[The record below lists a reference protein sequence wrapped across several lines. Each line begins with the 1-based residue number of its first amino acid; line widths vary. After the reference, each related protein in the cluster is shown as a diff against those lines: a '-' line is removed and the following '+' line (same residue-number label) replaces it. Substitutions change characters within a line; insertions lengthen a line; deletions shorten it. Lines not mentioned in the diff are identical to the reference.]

1 MARGKRSTQR
11 DADLEL
17 ESLQSEI
24 ESESPQPVTKSKA
37 KKNKK
42 KLNKASAFNSDN
54 DSNYDLKP
62 EDDEVDEEVVPVKKK
77 PSKKSKKAKANA
89 FEAFADEQSVEEEE
103 EEDSEKPVRK
113 NKKSSKKA
121 SPKNAFDALADDM
134 DDLSLDEEE
143 SESSEKS
150 KKKKKKLKSKDDGSE
165 ALDDGDIESSEKD
178 KKKKKKSKEND
189 DAPKKD
195 RKTRKKEEKARK
207 LASMLE
213 SENKDN
219 DANAAP
225 LNKTDAFKD
234 GLPSGRLIFAYAS
247 GQKVAPDGSNPAD
260 GITVTG
266 NLLSPPNSRDL
277 QVEKLSVSAWG
288 KLLIKDSE
296 LNLINGRRYGLI
308 APNGSGKSTLLHAI
322 ACGLIPTPSS
332 LDFYLLDREYIPNEL
347 TCVEAV
353 LDINEQERKHLE
365 AMMEDLLDDPDKNA
379 VELDTIQTRL
389 TDLETEN
396 SDHRVYKILRGLQFT
411 DEMIAKRTNELSGGW
426 RMRIALARILFI
438 KPTLMMLDEPTNHLD
453 LEAVA
458 WLEEYLT
465 HEMEGHTLLI
475 TCHTQDTLNEVCTD
489 IIHLYHQ
496 KLDYYSGNYDTF
508 LKVRAERDV
517 QLAKKA
523 RQQEK
528 DMAKLQNKLNM
539 TGSEQQKKAK
549 AKVKAMN
556 KKLEKDKQSG
566 KVLDEEIIQEKQL
579 VIRFE
584 DCGGGIPSPA
594 IKFQDVSFNYPGGPT
609 IFSKL
614 NFGLDLKSRVALVGP
629 NGAGKTTLIKLILEK
644 VQPSTGS
651 VVRHHGLRL
660 ALFNQHMGDQLD
672 MRLSAVEWL
681 RTKFGNKPE
690 GEMRRIVGRY
700 GLTGKSQVIPMGQLS
715 DGQRRRVLFAFLGM
729 TQPHI
734 LLLDEP
740 TNALDID
747 TIDALADALNNF
759 DGGVVFITHDF
770 RLIDQV
776 AEEIWIVQNG
786 TVKEFDGE
794 IRDYKM
800 MLKQQIAKERE
811 EERRIELE
819 KQKK

>member
-1 MARGKRSTQR
+1 MARGKRGSQR
-11 DADLEL
+11 DSELEL
-17 ESLQSEI
+17 GTPGSDDEFAVK
-24 ESESPQPVTKSKA
+24 PVSRKA
-37 KKNKK
+37 KGKNKG
-42 KLNKASAFNSDN
+42 A
-54 DSNYDLKP
+54 
-62 EDDEVDEEVVPVKKK
+62 KK
-77 PSKKSKKAKANA
+77 PIDFDDGEIDTSRDASPASTATSSTSKKAKGRRARRGQSAPSFSALSDNETAEPEESEPEEEEPVNA
-89 FEAFADEQSVEEEE
+89 FSVFADEMDEEEE
-103 EEDSEKPVRK
+103 ENDSE
-113 NKKSSKKA
+113 
-121 SPKNAFDALADDM
+121 
-134 DDLSLDEEE
+134 EEQD
-143 SESSEKS
+143 
-150 KKKKKKLKSKDDGSE
+150 KKKKKKKDKHKHKKKSKSSSEDLDELADDVDKLELDEADAGSE
-165 ALDDGDIESSEKD
+165 DD
-178 KKKKKKSKEND
+178 KKKKKKSKKSKKASSDE
-189 DAPKKD
+189 PKKD

-207 LASMLE
+207 LAAMMEGEKKEEETKTPLAT
-213 SENKDN
+213 
-219 DANAAP
+219 AN
-225 LNKTDAFKD
+225 
-234 GLPSGRLIFAYAS
+234 GLPNGRLIFAYAS
-247 GQKVAPDGSNPAD
+247 GSKMAPDGKSPAD
-260 GITVTG
+260 GITITG

-322 ACGLIPTPSS
+322 ACGLVPTPPS
-332 LDFYLLDREYIPNEL
+332 LDYYLLDREYFPNEL
-347 TCVEAV
+347 TCVQAV
-353 LDINEQERKHLE
+353 LDINEQERLHLE
-365 AMMEDLLDDPDKNA
+365 EQMEDLLDDPDKNA
-379 VELDTIQTRL
+379 VELDHIQNRL
-389 TDLETEN
+389 VELDVDDAEN
-396 SDHRVYKILRGLQFT
+396 KIYKILKGLQFT
-411 DEMIAKRTNELSGGW
+411 DEMIAKKTCELSGGW

-465 HEMEGHTLLI
+465 HELEGHTLLI

-496 KLDYYSGNYDTF
+496 GLDYYSGNYDTF
-508 LKVRAERDV
+508 LKVRAERDA

-523 RQQEK
+523 RQHEK
-528 DMAKLQNKLNM
+528 EMAKLQAKLNM
-539 TGSEQQKKAK
+539 TGSDQQKKAK

-556 KKLEKDKQSG
+556 KRLDKDIQSG
-566 KVLDEEIIQEKQL
+566 KVLDEEIIAEKQL
-579 VIRFE
+579 IIRFE

-594 IKFQDVSFNYPGGPT
+594 IKFQDVSFGYPNGP
-609 IFSKL
+609 ILFENL

-629 NGAGKTTLIKLILEK
+629 NGAGKTTLINLILEK
-644 VQPSTGS
+644 IQPITGNVS
-651 VVRHHGLRL
+651 RHHGLRL

-672 MRLSAVEWL
+672 MRLSAVDWL

-690 GEMRRIVGRY
+690 GEMRRIIGRY

-776 AEEIWIVQNG
+776 AEEIWIVKNKK
-786 TVKEFDGE
+786 VEAFEGE
-794 IRDYKM
+794 IRDYKA
-800 MLKQQIAKERE
+800 MLKAEIAEERE
-811 EERRIELE
+811 AERQKEAE
-819 KQKK
+819 KRKK